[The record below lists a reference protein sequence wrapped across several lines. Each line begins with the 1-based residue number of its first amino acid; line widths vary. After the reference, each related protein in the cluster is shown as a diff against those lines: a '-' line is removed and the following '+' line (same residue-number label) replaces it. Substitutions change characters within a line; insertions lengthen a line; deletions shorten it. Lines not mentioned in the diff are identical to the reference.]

1 MWLVSCGPRLVA
13 QSCLT
18 LCNLLDCVAHQAP
31 LSMGFPSQEYW
42 SWFSFPSPAALADPG
57 IKPASP
63 VSPELQVILYPCSH
77 WGSPQRST
85 YPIPAPTLLL
95 WVWHGLRPLS
105 SCAPGASTC
114 NEAVSGSFLALCA
127 PCFLHLP
134 NGRQGRCSLSS
145 PQEAKVLRSRK
156 PAGRGGAPPLLSKGT

>member
-1 MWLVSCGPRLVA
+1 MVSCGPRLVA

-63 VSPELQVILYPCSH
+63 VSPELQVDSLPMQSL
-77 WGSPQRST
+77 G
-85 YPIPAPTLLL
+85 IPPE
-95 WVWHGLRPLS
+95 VNIPY
-105 SCAPGASTC
+105 
-114 NEAVSGSFLALCA
+114 
-127 PCFLHLP
+127 
-134 NGRQGRCSLSS
+134 SS
-145 PQEAKVLRSRK
+145 PNTAAVGLTWPEAPLFLCSRCLYLQ
-156 PAGRGGAPPLLSKGT
+156 RGCQRKLLGSVCPLLPSSS